1 MLDKHPLSVRE
12 LSHKQGRKPSKR
24 QGHKMNSTQKVNF
37 ISSLVKE
44 AIEQMDEEYGYLSI
58 AEQGT
63 SHLNQTYLYTILD
76 VLGKIEEI

>member
-1 MLDKHPLSVRE
+1 MRE
-12 LSHKQGRKPSKR
+12 LSHKQGAQAPQTK
-24 QGHKMNSTQKVNF
+24 GTKMNSTQKVNF

-63 SHLNQTYLYTILD
+63 SHLNQTYLYTVLD